1 MSCAS
6 LVLREWEWSWCC
18 QCYSSPGTNF
28 LDGTYLFC
36 SLLVLLWNSMNE
48 SPKNPCLYF
57 LIFFNPHMRI
67 YLLIWETERERET
80 MMWKTL
86 ISCLLYLPWT
96 GDQTCKLD
104 MCPDWEPNPWPFGV
118 WDHAPTKW
126 AIQPGQSCIYIEY
139 IRWFPDFGQRTEHTL
154 NLPYAMY
161 FSRIF

>member
-1 MSCAS
+1 MILMLS
-6 LVLREWEWSWCC
+6 VLFLSWH
-18 QCYSSPGTNF
+18 QFFRRN
-28 LDGTYLFC
+28 
-36 SLLVLLWNSMNE
+36 LLVLQSAC
-48 SPKNPCLYF
+48 SPLEQHEWVFPRTHAYISLFF
-57 LIFFNPHMRI
+57 LILTWGYI
-67 YLLIWETERERET
+67 YCFERQRDRERT

-96 GDQTCKLD
+96 GDQTCKLG

-126 AIQPGQSCIYIEY
+126 AIQPGQSCVYIEY